1 MVIPI
6 FPAKSCPKYEL
17 SVTWEDISG
26 FSTVKVATKY
36 LVDDSR
42 AKEVMCQIWI
52 RGDHIYEKLNSLS
65 FPGDFQDIFKFFPE
79 QLKREIFN
87 GVHLCFWSHHML
99 FIFPEFS
106 RFFFLKKFKFSWDF
120 DNFSNSLSFLG
131 FPYFPGLWPPCHNSI
146 WFGQR
151 NYKVTCISCISRW
164 HILLWL
170 WLKS

>member
-1 MVIPI
+1 MN
-6 FPAKSCPKYEL
+6 
-17 SVTWEDISG
+17 
-26 FSTVKVATKY
+26 
-36 LVDDSR
+36 
-42 AKEVMCQIWI
+42 IWI

-79 QLKREIFN
+79 QLKREIFD
-87 GVHLCFWSHHML
+87 GVHLCFWSHHMF

-120 DNFSNSLSFLG
+120 DNFSNSLS

-170 WLKS
+170 WLKSWETHLILIGLMKPVNSKYSHCPHSADRQIVLLFCVHNLFSCVKPV